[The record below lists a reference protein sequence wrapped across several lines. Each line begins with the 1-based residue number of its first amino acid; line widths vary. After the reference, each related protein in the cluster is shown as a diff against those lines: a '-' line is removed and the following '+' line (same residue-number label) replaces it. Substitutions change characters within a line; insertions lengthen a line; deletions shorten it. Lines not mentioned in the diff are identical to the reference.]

1 MSQKDENILAG
12 DIPVSINFDRT
23 VMGKASSRRLENG
36 DVELV
41 VLLRKEHADEIL
53 ELIKTK
59 NYDPIG
65 LSFAYLG
72 PVRKKEQ

>member
-1 MSQKDENILAG
+1 
-12 DIPVSINFDRT
+12 
-23 VMGKASSRRLENG
+23 
-36 DVELV
+36 
-41 VLLRKEHADEIL
+41 LRKEHADEIL

-72 PVRKKEQ
+72 PVRKRSSKCHVTKIM